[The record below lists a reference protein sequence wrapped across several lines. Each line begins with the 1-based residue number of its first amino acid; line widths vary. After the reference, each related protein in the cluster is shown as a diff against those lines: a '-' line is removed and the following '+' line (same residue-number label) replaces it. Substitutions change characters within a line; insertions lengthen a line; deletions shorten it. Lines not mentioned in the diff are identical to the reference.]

1 MKTIITVF
9 FMLILAYK
17 SYGQTSK
24 IDRKFDHWDFQK
36 TAQLLEKKI
45 AKNPTADD
53 YFMLGECYRKM
64 NNRKQEEQEA
74 YDKVNSYG
82 RYTNPE
88 FYYHYGQVLRT
99 NGHLK
104 EAHEAF
110 MTFQVLM
117 PHDPR
122 VRQIQKSFLIM
133 EEDAKSDQPILIE
146 NMVFCNTEF
155 SDFNPVLFGETVVFT
170 SSRKSKTHRRKNAWS
185 GQAYYDLYSSK
196 IESDGKNL
204 FEVIPFGGKK
214 INHRFHDGPVTFS
227 KNADTM
233 YFSRVDKFLKGKD
246 RRELEI
252 EQIKIYYSVFNNGK
266 WKKAKSFSFNSDKY
280 SVGNPCLSEDGKR
293 IYFVSD
299 MQSGFGGTDIFY
311 CNWENGSWARPIN
324 AGRHINTVNNENFP
338 SLDQAGNL
346 YFSSDGYAGFGGLD
360 ICLAKK
366 KDDLFQQAHVL
377 KQPINSTYDDIGML
391 VFSDNKHGFFSSS
404 RKTQNVGDDDILYF
418 DFSYL
423 KDTNLLLHDYVIGWK
438 EKKDTIDLTKIID
451 TVPTPVVV
459 HDFDSFV
466 DSLGYTTK
474 DGIDFIVYF
483 DFDKFF
489 IRENEKSKLNQVV
502 TELNKNPN
510 TILVMG
516 GHTDSYGTPEYNM
529 VLSGNRNNSVIHYL
543 TTRGIDQKRIQ
554 ATAYGLTKLVNSCTI
569 GEQCSKQENQLNRRV
584 EMKLVKKKKTD

>member
-1 MKTIITVF
+1 
-9 FMLILAYK
+9 MLIIAYN

-24 IDRKFDHWDFQK
+24 IDRKFDQWDFQK
-36 TAQLLEKKI
+36 TAQLLEKKV
-45 AKNPTADD
+45 AKNPNADD

-82 RYTNPE
+82 RYSNPK

-122 VRQIQKSFLIM
+122 VQQIQKSFLIL
-133 EEDAKSDQPILIE
+133 EEDAKSDQPVLIE
-146 NMVFCNTEF
+146 NMVFCNSEF
-155 SDFNPVLFGETVVFT
+155 SDFNPVLFKESVVFT
-170 SSRKSKTHRRKNAWS
+170 SSRKSQTHRRKNGWN

-204 FEVIPFGGKK
+204 FEVNPFGGNK
-214 INHRFHDGPVTFS
+214 INRRYHDGPVTFS

-233 YFSRVDKFLKGKD
+233 YFSRVDKFLKGKE
-246 RRELEI
+246 RKELQI
-252 EQIKIYYSVFNNGK
+252 EQVKLFYSVFKNGK
-266 WKKAKSFSFNSDKY
+266 WSRSKSFEFNSDEY
-280 SVGNPCLSEDGKR
+280 SVGNPCLSNDGKR
-293 IYFVSD
+293 LYFVSD

-311 CNWENGSWARPIN
+311 CDWENNSWGRPIN

-338 SLDQAGNL
+338 SLDQDGNL

-360 ICLAKK
+360 ICIAKK
-366 KDDLFQQAHVL
+366 KVDLFQQAHVL
-377 KQPINSTYDDIGML
+377 KKPINSTYDDIGML

-423 KDTNLLLHDYVIGWK
+423 KDTNLLLRDYIIGWK
-438 EKKDTIDLTKIID
+438 EKKDTIILAKVVD
-451 TVPTPVVV
+451 TVPAPIIV

-466 DSLGYTTK
+466 DSLGYTSK

-483 DFDKFF
+483 DFDKYF
-489 IRENEKSKLNQVV
+489 IRENEKEKLDQVIN
-502 TELNKNPN
+502 ELNKNPN

-529 VLSGNRNNSVIHYL
+529 VLSGNRNNSVIYYL
-543 TTRGIDQKRIQ
+543 TSKGIDQKRIQ
-554 ATAYGLTKLVNSCTI
+554 ATSYGLTKLVNNCI
-569 GEQCSKQENQLNRRV
+569 NAYLCSIQDNQSNRRV
-584 EMKLVKKKKTD
+584 EMKLVKKKKSD